1 MKVHN
6 RIKLVSLLAVT
17 PFVLMACGGEEPQ
30 EEITYEEPEEEEEID
45 MEQFRI
51 AGDRLKD
58 EPVLSTEERQLRFI
72 EQYEKIDRPIIM
84 NTLRYIRDFDER
96 HEESFKGVRLI
107 TNSSIIEIQDEMLE
121 TYKQHLGEPIDSN
134 TTQVFDIK
142 EVYPYTEEDFKS
154 YYETVVKIL
163 QEEVIVRTKIYGVI
177 DNYIGERDFDGL
189 RKSGSVTKI
198 QDMIDVEGGL
208 IEQVRPYIQAMDEL
222 VVNLRL
228 ENGME
233 MPKYTKVNVDEEN
246 MEIEEV
252 DTYVEEKPTTVQE
265 IISIEPTSEIYDSI
279 DKDIEEDSDNNI
291 EKGADET
298 EKQETKMGDESQE

>member
-1 MKVHN
+1 
-6 RIKLVSLLAVT
+6 
-17 PFVLMACGGEEPQ
+17 MACGGEEPQ
-30 EEITYEEPEEEEEID
+30 EEIPYEEPMEEEEID
-45 MEQFRI
+45 MEQFRV

-154 YYETVVKIL
+154 YYGTVVKIL
-163 QEEVIVRTKIYGVI
+163 QEEVMVRTKIYGLI
-177 DNYIGERDFDGL
+177 DNYIRERDFDGL
-189 RKSGSVTKI
+189 RKSGSVIKL
-198 QDMIDVEGGL
+198 QDMIDMEGGL

-233 MPKYTKVNVDEEN
+233 MPKYTKIDVDEEN
-246 MEIEEV
+246 KEIEEV
-252 DTYVEEKPTTVQE
+252 DTYVEEEPTTVQE

-279 DKDIEEDSDNNI
+279 DKDIEEDNDNNI
-291 EKGADET
+291 EKDADES
-298 EKQETKMGDESQE
+298 EKQENQTGDESQE

>member
-1 MKVHN
+1 
-6 RIKLVSLLAVT
+6 
-17 PFVLMACGGEEPQ
+17 MACGGEEPQ
-30 EEITYEEPEEEEEID
+30 EEIPYEEPMEEEEID
-45 MEQFRI
+45 MEQFRV

-84 NTLRYIRDFDER
+84 NTLRYIRVFDER

-121 TYKQHLGEPIDSN
+121 TYKQHLGEPIDTN

-154 YYETVVKIL
+154 YYGTVVKIL
-163 QEEVIVRTKIYGVI
+163 QEEVMVRTKIYGLI
-177 DNYIGERDFDGL
+177 DNYIRERDFDGL
-189 RKSGSVTKI
+189 RKSGSVIKL
-198 QDMIDVEGGL
+198 QDMIDMEGGL

-233 MPKYTKVNVDEEN
+233 MPKYTKIDVDEEN
-246 MEIEEV
+246 KEIEEV
-252 DTYVEEKPTTVQE
+252 DTYVEEEPTTVQE
-265 IISIEPTSEIYDSI
+265 IISIEPTSEIYDSL
-279 DKDIEEDSDNNI
+279 DKDIEEDSDNNR
-291 EKGADET
+291 EKDADES
-298 EKQETKMGDESQE
+298 ENQETQTGDENQE

>member
-1 MKVHN
+1 MKLHN
-6 RIKLVSLLAVT
+6 RIKLVSLLSVT
-17 PFVLMACGGEEPQ
+17 PFILIACGGEEPQ
-30 EEITYEEPEEEEEID
+30 EEIPYEEPVPVEEEEID
-45 MEQFRI
+45 MEQFRVS
-51 AGDRLKD
+51 GDRLND
-58 EPVLSTEERQLRFI
+58 EPVLSTEARQLRII

-107 TNSSIIEIQDEMLE
+107 TSNSIIEIQDEMLE

-163 QEEVIVRTKIYGVI
+163 QEEVLVRTQIYDVI
-177 DNYIGERDFDGL
+177 GNYLEERDFDGL
-189 RKSGSVTKI
+189 RKSGSVTKL
-198 QDMIDVEGGL
+198 QDMIDMEGGL

-222 VVNLRL
+222 VVNIRI

-233 MPKYTKVNVDEEN
+233 MPKYTKVSFDEEN

-252 DTYVEEKPTTVQE
+252 DTYVEEEPTTVQE
-265 IISIEPTSEIYDSI
+265 IISIEPTSEIYESI
-279 DKDIEEDSDNNI
+279 DKDIEDSDNNI
-291 EKGADET
+291 EKDADE
-298 EKQETKMGDESQE
+298 S

>member
-1 MKVHN
+1 
-6 RIKLVSLLAVT
+6 
-17 PFVLMACGGEEPQ
+17 MACGGEEPQ
-30 EEITYEEPEEEEEID
+30 VDIPYEEPVKEEEID
-45 MEQFRI
+45 MEQFRV
-51 AGDRLKD
+51 AGDRLND

-154 YYETVVKIL
+154 YYETVIKIL
-163 QEEVIVRTKIYGVI
+163 QEEVMVRTQIYGVI
-177 DNYIGERDFDGL
+177 GNYIEERDFDGL
-189 RKSGSVTKI
+189 RKSGSVTKLQGI
-198 QDMIDVEGGL
+198 IDVEGGL
-208 IEQVRPYIQAMDEL
+208 IEQVRPYVQAMDEL

-233 MPKYTKVNVDEEN
+233 MPKYTKINVDEGN

-279 DKDIEEDSDNNI
+279 DKDIEEDSDNNK
-291 EKGADET
+291 EKDADES
-298 EKQETKMGDESQE
+298 EKQETKTGDESQE

>member
-1 MKVHN
+1 
-6 RIKLVSLLAVT
+6 
-17 PFVLMACGGEEPQ
+17 MACGGEEPQ
-30 EEITYEEPEEEEEID
+30 VEIPYEEPVEEEEID

-163 QEEVIVRTKIYGVI
+163 QEEVMVRTQIYGVI

-222 VVNLRL
+222 VVNIRL

-233 MPKYTKVNVDEEN
+233 MPKYTKINVDEEN

-291 EKGADET
+291 EKDADES
-298 EKQETKMGDESQE
+298 EKQETKMGDERQE

>member
-1 MKVHN
+1 
-6 RIKLVSLLAVT
+6 
-17 PFVLMACGGEEPQ
+17 MACGGEEPQ
-30 EEITYEEPEEEEEID
+30 VEIPYEEPVEEEEID

-121 TYKQHLGEPIDSN
+121 TYKQHLGEPIDTN

-163 QEEVIVRTKIYGVI
+163 QEEVMVRTQVYGVI

-189 RKSGSVTKI
+189 RKSGTVTKL
-198 QDMIDVEGGL
+198 QDMIDMEGGL

-228 ENGME
+228 EKGME
-233 MPKYTKVNVDEEN
+233 MPKYTKVSFDEEN

-252 DTYVEEKPTTVQE
+252 DTYVEEEPTTVQE
-265 IISIEPTSEIYDSI
+265 IISIEPTSEIYESI

-291 EKGADET
+291 EEDADET
-298 EKQETKMGDESQE
+298 EKQETQTGDESQE

>member
-1 MKVHN
+1 MKLHN
-6 RIKLVSLLAVT
+6 RIKLVSLLSVT
-17 PFVLMACGGEEPQ
+17 PFILIACGGEEPQ
-30 EEITYEEPEEEEEID
+30 EEIPYEEPVPVEEEEID
-45 MEQFRI
+45 MEQFRVS
-51 AGDRLKD
+51 GDRLKD
-58 EPVLSTEERQLRFI
+58 EPVLSTEARQLRII

-107 TNSSIIEIQDEMLE
+107 TSNSIIEIQDEMLE

-163 QEEVIVRTKIYGVI
+163 QEEVLVRTQIYDVI
-177 DNYIGERDFDGL
+177 GNYLEERDFDGL
-189 RKSGSVTKI
+189 RKSGSVTKL
-198 QDMIDVEGGL
+198 QDMIDMEGGL

-222 VVNLRL
+222 VVNIRI

-233 MPKYTKVNVDEEN
+233 MPKYTKVSFDEEN

-252 DTYVEEKPTTVQE
+252 DTYVEEEPTTVQE
-265 IISIEPTSEIYDSI
+265 IISIEPTSEIYESI
-279 DKDIEEDSDNNI
+279 DKDIEDSDNNI
-291 EKGADET
+291 EKDADE
-298 EKQETKMGDESQE
+298 S

>member
-1 MKVHN
+1 MSKRRVLGMMLASSML
-6 RIKLVSLLAVT
+6 LV
-17 PFVLMACGGEEPQ
+17 ACGGEEPQ
-30 EEITYEEPEEEEEID
+30 VEIPYEEPVEEEEID

-51 AGDRLKD
+51 SGDRLND

-107 TNSSIIEIQDEMLE
+107 TNSSIIEIQEEMLE
-121 TYKQHLGEPIDSN
+121 TYKQHLGEPIDTN

-163 QEEVIVRTKIYGVI
+163 QEEVMVRTQIYGVI
-177 DNYIGERDFDGL
+177 DNYIGERDFDGF

-233 MPKYTKVNVDEEN
+233 MPKYTKINVDEEN

-279 DKDIEEDSDNNI
+279 DKDKEEDSDNNI
-291 EKGADET
+291 EKDADES
-298 EKQETKMGDESQE
+298 EKQETQTGDESQE